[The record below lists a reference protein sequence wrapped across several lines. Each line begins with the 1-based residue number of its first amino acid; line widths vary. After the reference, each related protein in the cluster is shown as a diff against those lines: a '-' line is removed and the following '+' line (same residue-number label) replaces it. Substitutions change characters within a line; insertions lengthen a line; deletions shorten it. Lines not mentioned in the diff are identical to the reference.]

1 MIKFI
6 EKLETLPDENGI
18 STAEKGENLAA
29 DAQNSRSEYIL
40 DNISA
45 QDFTQRTGLPTNY
58 RKTIAA
64 FKDIIDPP
72 TAEKAEN
79 VTHHASN
86 SKTSRSKYILDNISA
101 QDFTQQTG
109 LPARYR
115 KTVAAYEDIVEGRNN
130 TCHNTQFEFARLLL
144 TRQFKDPVMA
154 REWNCDHWSTLLL
167 WVTGYATLEDMK
179 KVTNVVKLP
188 TIL

>member
-45 QDFTQRTGLPTNY
+45 QDFTQQ
-58 RKTIAA
+58 
-64 FKDIIDPP
+64 
-72 TAEKAEN
+72 
-79 VTHHASN
+79 
-86 SKTSRSKYILDNISA
+86 TS
-101 QDFTQQTG
+101 

-115 KTVAAYEDIVEGRNN
+115 KTLAAYEDIVEKRNKA
-130 TCHNTQFEFARLLL
+130 CHDTQFEFARLLL
-144 TRQFKDPVMA
+144 TRQFRDPAMA

-167 WVTGYATLEDMK
+167 WVTGYTSLEDMK
-179 KVTNVVKLP
+179 KVSDVVKLP
-188 TIL
+188 KIL